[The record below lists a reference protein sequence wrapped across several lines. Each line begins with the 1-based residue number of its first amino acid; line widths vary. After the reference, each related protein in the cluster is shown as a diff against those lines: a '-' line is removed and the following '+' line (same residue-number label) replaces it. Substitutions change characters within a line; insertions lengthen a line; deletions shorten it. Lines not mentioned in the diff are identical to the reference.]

1 MNFRIRNPDG
11 RDFTKHERAY
21 CEHLRQFR
29 KNCNTDLWKFFGWD
43 FLHDGSIKSI
53 EMCADLK
60 TVIVRLDCPNV
71 KRFKSN
77 GDYEYIDVGF
87 TCTFEDVS
95 IFTVRSETPES
106 SWDVRGNPAV
116 FLDAE
121 INSSPALDGLDPQG
135 DDDPESHASLLMRLL
150 AKDSTIWMELVF
162 SHLNVIA
169 DEPTAFALMESD
181 PRFEVPTYASEKDE
195 RAD

>member
-1 MNFRIRNPDG
+1 MKFRIRNPDT
-11 RDFTKHERAY
+11 RDLTKHERAY

-29 KNCNTDLWKFFGWD
+29 KNCNTDLWKFFVWD
-43 FLHDGSIKSI
+43 FFHDGSIKSI

-121 INSSPALDGLDPQG
+121 INSSPALDGFDPQ
-135 DDDPESHASLLMRLL
+135 DDNDPESHASLLMRLL
-150 AKDSTIWMELVF
+150 AGDSAIWMELVF
-162 SHLNVIA
+162 SQLNVIA

-181 PRFEVPTYASEKDE
+181 PRFEVPTYPSEKDE
-195 RAD
+195 QAD